1 MSQLPS
7 DLRYTDTHLWVRNEG
22 DGIYTIG
29 ITDHGQSQLGNIYNI
44 EQPNVGDELD
54 AGDECFVI
62 DAEKTTVEIYSPLSG
77 EIAELNEELADSPS
91 LVNADPYD
99 DGWVLQVRA
108 SDDTEFESL
117 LDADDYLEGILE
129 EEE

>member
-7 DLRYTDTHLWVRNEG
+7 DLKYTDTHLWVRSDG
-22 DGIYTIG
+22 DGVYTLG

-62 DAEKTTVEIYSPLSG
+62 DAEKTTVEMYSPLTG
-77 EIAELNEELADSPS
+77 EIVELNDDLADSPA
-91 LVNADPYD
+91 LINADAYD
-99 DGWVLQVRA
+99 DGWVMKIKGA
-108 SDDTEFESL
+108 DDSEFDNL
-117 LDADDYLEGILE
+117 LDAEDYLESIE
-129 EEE
+129 EEDE